1 VSPAGDHEVRVDP
14 ITGLR
19 TIIAATRAERPGALA
34 AVAPPTPID
43 PATDPFAP
51 GNEDSTP
58 PELAREDDGAGGW
71 AVRVVPNR
79 YPSLVADAPEP
90 EASARPDLFTALPAA
105 GAHEV
110 IVNAPDLV
118 GSLADLTPQACARAV
133 AMWRA
138 RMRAHEGASCI
149 HLHGNEREAGGASLP
164 HTHAQL
170 TALPFVPA
178 LVARERERFG
188 AYMARTMGGD
198 LLADVVQ
205 EEVRRRERVV
215 AIDAEAVLL
224 APYASPSPYAL
235 TLVPRV
241 PRMRFEEDGPDGA
254 SLLHR
259 ALTALKV
266 RFGASPPLTLW
277 VRTAPDGAERFCW
290 RIEIRPRL
298 AAEAGLELGTGLH
311 LNPVAPEAAAAE
323 LRELF

>member
-90 EASARPDLFTALPAA
+90 EASARPDL
-105 GAHEV
+105 
-110 IVNAPDLV
+110 V

-149 HLHGNEREAGGASLP
+149 HQHVKEREAGGASLP

-215 AIDAEAVLL
+215 AIDDEAVLL

-311 LNPVAPEAAAAE
+311 LNPVAPESAAAE